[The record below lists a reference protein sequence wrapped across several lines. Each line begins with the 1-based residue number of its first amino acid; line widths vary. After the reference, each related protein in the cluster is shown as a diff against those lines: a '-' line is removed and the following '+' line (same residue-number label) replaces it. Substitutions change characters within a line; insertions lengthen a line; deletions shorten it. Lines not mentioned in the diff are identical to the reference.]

1 MDKIKPERTIH
12 LSEYYFIL
20 LKHKSLIIASLVIM
34 VTLTMLFSFLM
45 KPVYRATATMVI
57 EKEQSMSPLTG
68 ERMDYESYVSQSLTF
83 NTHFKLITSQPVME
97 KVVKDLNLIQIN
109 RDKGLQ
115 SGFITGLFSQLK
127 KNLKLLLGKKKKLP
141 LPGEELAGIA
151 ENLRKKIDINE
162 VRDTRLLKINV
173 EDHDS
178 VLATDLANALARV
191 YIEYNISN
199 RLKSSKSTLGWMSDH
214 LYAVKKKLEDAEQE
228 FLAYK
233 EKEKIFS
240 IKGKQNVNIK
250 KIEEF
255 NDAYLD
261 TRNKRLELDAK
272 LAKLKQI
279 IQPDGDIF
287 HARSIIDNALI
298 ENLST
303 QLLDAEVEI
312 IRLSKVFKSKHPKI
326 VQLTS
331 KIENTKTKLKEEIK
345 KEVENLKVERSV
357 LLSKEKILQKTMADF
372 ENDALHINR
381 KELKYTILE
390 RNMHTNQKLYDTL
403 LTKIKEADIVDDMDV
418 SNIRIAEEA
427 SVPTAPVKPKK
438 KLNLILSIIFG
449 LMTGVGLSFFIEYI
463 DRTLRTEED
472 VARYLD
478 LPVLSVIPV
487 ADPEKP
493 KVLVPRTGKLNPD
506 VAKGEDAAD
515 PRRQR

>member
-1 MDKIKPERTIH
+1 
-12 LSEYYFIL
+12 
-20 LKHKSLIIASLVIM
+20 
-34 VTLTMLFSFLM
+34 
-45 KPVYRATATMVI
+45 
-57 EKEQSMSPLTG
+57 
-68 ERMDYESYVSQSLTF
+68 
-83 NTHFKLITSQPVME
+83 
-97 KVVKDLNLIQIN
+97 
-109 RDKGLQ
+109 
-115 SGFITGLFSQLK
+115 
-127 KNLKLLLGKKKKLP
+127 LGKKKKLP
-141 LPGEELAGIA
+141 PPGEELAGIA
-151 ENLRKKIDINE
+151 KSLRAKIDINE
-162 VRDTRLLKINV
+162 VRDTRLLEINA

-178 VLATDLANALARV
+178 VLSADLANALARV

-240 IKGKQNVNIK
+240 IKGKQSVNIK

-345 KEVENLKVERSV
+345 KEVENLKVEQSV
-357 LLSKEKILQKTMADF
+357 LLSKEKILQKTMSDF
-372 ENDALHINR
+372 ENDALNINR
-381 KELKYTILE
+381 KELKYSILE

-403 LTKIKEADIVDDMDV
+403 LTKIKETNIVDDMDV

-487 ADPEKP
+487 ADPEQP
-493 KVLVPRTGKLNPD
+493 KVLVPKTDK
-506 VAKGEDAAD
+506 
-515 PRRQR
+515 